1 MACLMMVLMSVC
13 FFSHALCENEAPGR
27 EVLYFFENYCESC
40 NPEEDFKAYFRS
52 LTGVSLDACDYRA
65 YNTAKSSGQKALSEA
80 AQKYGLEK
88 TSVPMVIVDGIA
100 YYGAG
105 EMDEALVVDA
115 LSWGETTDSVIV
127 LLTVPMCESC
137 LRAAK
142 TLKQLPDTV
151 ILKRGN
157 HEIES
162 VVVPQI
168 IDITEQPALAAALM
182 AAVLYAA
189 VRVLPEGAIWTLI
202 LVAIGIVAYAV
213 FAVLTGAVSKE
224 DLAPILRL
232 FSRRGK
238 QKKGE

>member
-1 MACLMMVLMSVC
+1 MRRLMACLMTVLMSVC

-40 NPEEDFKAYFRS
+40 NPEDDFRAYFCS

-65 YNTAKSSGQKALSEA
+65 YNTVKSSGQKALSEA

-137 LRAAK
+137 LRAVK
-142 TLKQLPDTV
+142 TLKQLPETV

-162 VVVPQI
+162 AVIPQI
-168 IDITEQPALAAALM
+168 IDITEQPALAAALFD
-182 AAVLYAA
+182 AYSVPEEKRIAPSVFYVDTCLNGADEIEKRLIA
-189 VRVLPEGAIWTLI
+189 EVELGWAQGGVKLLTEETLP
-202 LVAIGIVAYAV
+202 
-213 FAVLTGAVSKE
+213 KE
-224 DLAPILRL
+224 
-232 FSRRGK
+232 
-238 QKKGE
+238 

>member
-1 MACLMMVLMSVC
+1 MRRLMACLMMVLMSVC

-142 TLKQLPDTV
+142 TLKQLPETV

-162 VVVPQI
+162 VVIPQI
-168 IDITEQPALAAALM
+168 IDITEQPALAAALFD
-182 AAVLYAA
+182 AYSVPEEKRIAPSVFYADTCLNGVDEIEKRLIA
-189 VRVLPEGAIWTLI
+189 EVALGWAQGGVKLLTEETLPQE
-202 LVAIGIVAYAV
+202 
-213 FAVLTGAVSKE
+213 
-224 DLAPILRL
+224 
-232 FSRRGK
+232 
-238 QKKGE
+238 

>member
-1 MACLMMVLMSVC
+1 MRRLMACLMMVLMSVC

-65 YNTAKSSGQKALSEA
+65 YNTVKSSGQKALSEA

-88 TSVPMVIVDGIA
+88 TSVPMVIADGIA

-142 TLKQLPDTV
+142 TLKQLPETV

-162 VVVPQI
+162 VVIPQI
-168 IDITEQPALAAALM
+168 IDITEQPALAAALFD
-182 AAVLYAA
+182 AYSVPEEKRIAPSVFYADTCLNGA
-189 VRVLPEGAIWTLI
+189 DEIEKRLIAEVALGWAQGGVKLLTEETLPQE
-202 LVAIGIVAYAV
+202 
-213 FAVLTGAVSKE
+213 
-224 DLAPILRL
+224 
-232 FSRRGK
+232 
-238 QKKGE
+238 

>member
-1 MACLMMVLMSVC
+1 MRRLMACLMMVLMSVC

-80 AQKYGLEK
+80 ARKYGLEK

-142 TLKQLPDTV
+142 TLKQLPETV

-162 VVVPQI
+162 VVIPQI
-168 IDITEQPALAAALM
+168 IDITEHPALAAALFD
-182 AAVLYAA
+182 AYSVPEEKRIAPSVFYADTCLNGA
-189 VRVLPEGAIWTLI
+189 DEIEKRLIAEVALGWAQGGVKLLTEETLPQE
-202 LVAIGIVAYAV
+202 
-213 FAVLTGAVSKE
+213 
-224 DLAPILRL
+224 
-232 FSRRGK
+232 
-238 QKKGE
+238 

>member
-1 MACLMMVLMSVC
+1 M
-13 FFSHALCENEAPGR
+13 
-27 EVLYFFENYCESC
+27 YFFENYCESC

-88 TSVPMVIVDGIA
+88 NSVPMVIVDGIA

-142 TLKQLPDTV
+142 TLKQLPETV

-168 IDITEQPALAAALM
+168 IDITEQPTLAAALFD
-182 AAVLYAA
+182 AYSVPEEKRIAPSVFYADTCLNGA
-189 VRVLPEGAIWTLI
+189 DEIEKRLIAEVALGWAQGGVKLLTEETLPQE
-202 LVAIGIVAYAV
+202 
-213 FAVLTGAVSKE
+213 
-224 DLAPILRL
+224 
-232 FSRRGK
+232 
-238 QKKGE
+238 

>member
-1 MACLMMVLMSVC
+1 MRRLMACLMMVLMSIC
-13 FFSHALCENEAPGR
+13 FFSCALCEDEVPGR

-80 AQKYGLEK
+80 AQKYGLQK

-142 TLKQLPDTV
+142 TLKQLPETV

-157 HEIES
+157 HELES

-168 IDITEQPALAAALM
+168 IDITEQPTLAAALFD
-182 AAVLYAA
+182 AYSVPEEKRIAPSVFYADTCLNGA
-189 VRVLPEGAIWTLI
+189 DEIEKRLIAEVALGWAQGGVKLLTEETLPE
-202 LVAIGIVAYAV
+202 
-213 FAVLTGAVSKE
+213 E
-224 DLAPILRL
+224 
-232 FSRRGK
+232 
-238 QKKGE
+238 

>member
-1 MACLMMVLMSVC
+1 MRRLMACLMMVLMSVC

-142 TLKQLPDTV
+142 TLKQLPETV

-162 VVVPQI
+162 VVIPQI
-168 IDITEQPALAAALM
+168 IDITEQPALAAALFD
-182 AAVLYAA
+182 AYSVPEEKRIAPSVFYADTCLNGA
-189 VRVLPEGAIWTLI
+189 DEIEKRLIAEVALGWAQGGVKLLTEETLPQE
-202 LVAIGIVAYAV
+202 
-213 FAVLTGAVSKE
+213 
-224 DLAPILRL
+224 
-232 FSRRGK
+232 
-238 QKKGE
+238 

>member
-1 MACLMMVLMSVC
+1 MRRLMACLMMVLMSVC

-80 AQKYGLEK
+80 AQKYGLQK

-142 TLKQLPDTV
+142 TLKQLPETV

-168 IDITEQPALAAALM
+168 IDITEQPALAAVLFDAYSVPEEKRIAPSVFYADTCLNGADEIEKRLIAEVALGW
-182 AAVLYAA
+182 AQGGVKLLTEET
-189 VRVLPEGAIWTLI
+189 LPQE
-202 LVAIGIVAYAV
+202 
-213 FAVLTGAVSKE
+213 
-224 DLAPILRL
+224 
-232 FSRRGK
+232 
-238 QKKGE
+238 

>member
-1 MACLMMVLMSVC
+1 MRRLMACLMMVLMSVC
-13 FFSHALCENEAPGR
+13 FFSHALCEIEAPGR

-40 NPEEDFKAYFRS
+40 NPEEDFKAHFRS

-65 YNTAKSSGQKALSEA
+65 YNTVKSSGQKALSEA
-80 AQKYGLEK
+80 ARKYELEK

-142 TLKQLPDTV
+142 TLKQLPETV

-162 VVVPQI
+162 VVIPQI
-168 IDITEQPALAAALM
+168 IDITEQPALAAALFD
-182 AAVLYAA
+182 AYSVPEEKRIAPSVFYADTCLNGA
-189 VRVLPEGAIWTLI
+189 DEIGKRRIAEVALGWAQGGVKLLTEETLPQE
-202 LVAIGIVAYAV
+202 
-213 FAVLTGAVSKE
+213 
-224 DLAPILRL
+224 
-232 FSRRGK
+232 
-238 QKKGE
+238 

>member
-1 MACLMMVLMSVC
+1 MRRLMACLMMVLMSVC

-40 NPEEDFKAYFRS
+40 NPEEDFKACFRS

-65 YNTAKSSGQKALSEA
+65 YNTAKSSGQKALSKA

-142 TLKQLPDTV
+142 TLKQLPETV

-162 VVVPQI
+162 VVIPRI
-168 IDITEQPALAAALM
+168 IDITEQPALAAALFD
-182 AAVLYAA
+182 AYSVPEEKRIAPSVFYADTCLNGA
-189 VRVLPEGAIWTLI
+189 DEIEKRLIAEVALGWAQGGVKLLTEETLPQE
-202 LVAIGIVAYAV
+202 
-213 FAVLTGAVSKE
+213 
-224 DLAPILRL
+224 
-232 FSRRGK
+232 
-238 QKKGE
+238 

>member
-1 MACLMMVLMSVC
+1 MRRLMACLMMVLMSVC

-65 YNTAKSSGQKALSEA
+65 YNTAKSSGQKALSKA

-142 TLKQLPDTV
+142 TLKQLPETV

-162 VVVPQI
+162 VVIPRI
-168 IDITEQPALAAALM
+168 IDITEQPALAAALFD
-182 AAVLYAA
+182 AYSVPEEKRIAPSVFYADTCLNGA
-189 VRVLPEGAIWTLI
+189 DEIEKRLIAEVALGWAQGGVKLLTEETLPQE
-202 LVAIGIVAYAV
+202 
-213 FAVLTGAVSKE
+213 
-224 DLAPILRL
+224 
-232 FSRRGK
+232 
-238 QKKGE
+238 

>member
-1 MACLMMVLMSVC
+1 MRRLMACLMMVLMSVC

-65 YNTAKSSGQKALSEA
+65 YNTVKSSGQKALSEA

-142 TLKQLPDTV
+142 TLKQLPETV

-162 VVVPQI
+162 VVIPQI
-168 IDITEQPALAAALM
+168 IDITEQPALAAALFD
-182 AAVLYAA
+182 AYSVPEEKRIAPSVFYADTCLNGA
-189 VRVLPEGAIWTLI
+189 DEIGKRLIAEVALGWAQGGVKLLTEETLPQE
-202 LVAIGIVAYAV
+202 
-213 FAVLTGAVSKE
+213 
-224 DLAPILRL
+224 
-232 FSRRGK
+232 
-238 QKKGE
+238 

>member
-1 MACLMMVLMSVC
+1 MKPLRALAAALALLCLAVAASAETAR
-13 FFSHALCENEAPGR
+13 HT
-27 EVLYFFENYCESC
+27 VLYFYENYCESC
-40 NPEEDFKAYFRS
+40 YPEEDFKAYFRS
-52 LTGVSLDACDYRA
+52 LTGVSLYACDYRA
-65 YNTAKSSGQKALSEA
+65 YNTAKSRGQKALSEA

-142 TLKQLPDTV
+142 TLKQLPETV

-162 VVVPQI
+162 AVIPQI
-168 IDITEQPALAAALM
+168 IDITEQPALAAALFD
-182 AAVLYAA
+182 AYSVPEEKRIAPSVFYADTCLNGA
-189 VRVLPEGAIWTLI
+189 DEIEKRLIAEVALGWAQGGVKLLDEETLPQE
-202 LVAIGIVAYAV
+202 
-213 FAVLTGAVSKE
+213 
-224 DLAPILRL
+224 
-232 FSRRGK
+232 
-238 QKKGE
+238 

>member
-1 MACLMMVLMSVC
+1 MRRLMACLMMVLMSVC

-142 TLKQLPDTV
+142 TLKQLPETV

-162 VVVPQI
+162 VVIPQI
-168 IDITEQPALAAALM
+168 IDITEQPALAAALFD
-182 AAVLYAA
+182 AYSVPEEKRIAPSVFYADTCLNGA
-189 VRVLPEGAIWTLI
+189 DEIGKRLIAEVALGWAQGGVKLLTEETLPQE
-202 LVAIGIVAYAV
+202 
-213 FAVLTGAVSKE
+213 
-224 DLAPILRL
+224 
-232 FSRRGK
+232 
-238 QKKGE
+238 

>member
-1 MACLMMVLMSVC
+1 MRRLMACLMMVLMSVC
-13 FFSHALCENEAPGR
+13 FFSHALCENEALGR

-142 TLKQLPDTV
+142 TLKQLPETV

-162 VVVPQI
+162 VVISQI
-168 IDITEQPALAAALM
+168 IDITEQPALAAALFD
-182 AAVLYAA
+182 AYSVPEEKRIAPSVFYADTCLNGA
-189 VRVLPEGAIWTLI
+189 DEIEKRLIAEVALGWAQGGVKPLTEETLPQE
-202 LVAIGIVAYAV
+202 
-213 FAVLTGAVSKE
+213 
-224 DLAPILRL
+224 
-232 FSRRGK
+232 
-238 QKKGE
+238 

>member
-1 MACLMMVLMSVC
+1 MRRLMACLMMVLMSVC

-80 AQKYGLEK
+80 ARKYGLEK

-115 LSWGETTDSVIV
+115 LNWGETTDSVIV

-142 TLKQLPDTV
+142 TLKQLPETV

-162 VVVPQI
+162 VVIPQI
-168 IDITEQPALAAALM
+168 IDITEQPALAAALFD
-182 AAVLYAA
+182 AYSVPEEKRIAPSVFYADTCLNGA
-189 VRVLPEGAIWTLI
+189 DEIEKRLIAEVALGWAQGGVKLLDEEILPE
-202 LVAIGIVAYAV
+202 
-213 FAVLTGAVSKE
+213 E
-224 DLAPILRL
+224 
-232 FSRRGK
+232 
-238 QKKGE
+238 

>member
-52 LTGVSLDACDYRA
+52 LTGVSLDACDYLA

-80 AQKYGLEK
+80 ARKYGLEK

-100 YYGAG
+100 YYGAS

-142 TLKQLPDTV
+142 TLKQLPETV

-162 VVVPQI
+162 VVIPQI
-168 IDITEQPALAAALM
+168 IDITEHPALAAALFD
-182 AAVLYAA
+182 AYSVPEEKRIAPSVFYADTCLNGA
-189 VRVLPEGAIWTLI
+189 DEIEKRLIAEVALGWAQGGVKLLTEETLPQE
-202 LVAIGIVAYAV
+202 
-213 FAVLTGAVSKE
+213 
-224 DLAPILRL
+224 
-232 FSRRGK
+232 
-238 QKKGE
+238 

>member
-1 MACLMMVLMSVC
+1 MRRLMACLMMVLMSVC

-65 YNTAKSSGQKALSEA
+65 YNTAKSSGQKALSKA

-142 TLKQLPDTV
+142 TLKQLPETV

-162 VVVPQI
+162 VVI
-168 IDITEQPALAAALM
+168 RYNGAACAC
-182 AAVLYAA
+182 
-189 VRVLPEGAIWTLI
+189 
-202 LVAIGIVAYAV
+202 
-213 FAVLTGAVSKE
+213 
-224 DLAPILRL
+224 
-232 FSRRGK
+232 RRAF
-238 QKKGE
+238 

>member
-1 MACLMMVLMSVC
+1 MRRLMACLMMVLMSVC

-80 AQKYGLEK
+80 ARKYGLEK

-142 TLKQLPDTV
+142 TLKQLPETV

-162 VVVPQI
+162 VVIPQI
-168 IDITEQPALAAALM
+168 IDITEQPALAAALFD
-182 AAVLYAA
+182 AYSVPEEKRIAPSVFYADTCLNGA
-189 VRVLPEGAIWTLI
+189 DEIEKRLIAEVALGWAQGGVKLLTEETLPQE
-202 LVAIGIVAYAV
+202 
-213 FAVLTGAVSKE
+213 
-224 DLAPILRL
+224 
-232 FSRRGK
+232 
-238 QKKGE
+238 

>member
-1 MACLMMVLMSVC
+1 MRRLMACLMMVLMSVC

-142 TLKQLPDTV
+142 TLKQLPETV

-162 VVVPQI
+162 VVIPQI
-168 IDITEQPALAAALM
+168 IDITEQPALAAALFD
-182 AAVLYAA
+182 AYSVPEEKRIAPSVFYADTCLNGA
-189 VRVLPEGAIWTLI
+189 DEIEKRLIAEVALGWAQGGVKLLDEEILPE
-202 LVAIGIVAYAV
+202 
-213 FAVLTGAVSKE
+213 E
-224 DLAPILRL
+224 
-232 FSRRGK
+232 
-238 QKKGE
+238 